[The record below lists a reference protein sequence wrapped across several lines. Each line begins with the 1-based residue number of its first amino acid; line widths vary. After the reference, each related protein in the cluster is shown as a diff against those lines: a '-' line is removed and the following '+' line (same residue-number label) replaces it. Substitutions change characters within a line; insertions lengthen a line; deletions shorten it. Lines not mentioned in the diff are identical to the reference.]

1 MFCITVSYLN
11 NVPTF
16 SSTLG
21 LAIVIPPLQT
31 IQMQMA
37 SICEGWGIP
46 YLNLSDITSPS
57 EICLQL
63 AEIDPKIILCSIEAI
78 SDHVIQTELQSLD
91 VSYIAIDEC
100 QVAI

>member
-1 MFCITVSYLN
+1 M
-11 NVPTF
+11 
-16 SSTLG
+16 
-21 LAIVIPPLQT
+21 VIPPLQT

-37 SICEGWGIP
+37 GICEGWGIP
-46 YLNLSDITSPS
+46 YLNLSDITSPA
-57 EICLQL
+57 EISVKL

-78 SDHVIQTELQSLD
+78 SDHAIQTELQSLD